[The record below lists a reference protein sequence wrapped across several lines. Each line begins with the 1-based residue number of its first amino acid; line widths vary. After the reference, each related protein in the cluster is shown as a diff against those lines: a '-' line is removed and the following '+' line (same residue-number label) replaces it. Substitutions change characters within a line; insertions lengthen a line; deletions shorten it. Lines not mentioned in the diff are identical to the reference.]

1 MVFAGAPARAGQL
14 VAEYPYPNPRASAAL
29 TLGRSPRFA
38 SAMAASS
45 EPMIATAAS
54 LATRAPD
61 GIRTDISPPPKHR
74 RRCNCRH
81 RIRPLAAGAR
91 RSSKKQR
98 SLVER
103 RGERAPPAGRATRSS
118 TRSSRSRSDPRP
130 VLHIACGARPR
141 STVPTTRPRLTI
153 TETDELAAALD
164 AAAARRPEVHS
175 RRRLLLRLVEERRK
189 VIARD
194 RDDETARRRAAH

>member
-61 GIRTDISPPPKHR
+61 GIRTDILLLLSTGVAVTAATVYDRSPR
-74 RRCNCRH
+74 EQGGRQ
-81 RIRPLAAGAR
+81 
-91 RSSKKQR
+91 RSSEAW
-98 SLVER
+98 SN
-103 RGERAPPAGRATRSS
+103 GE
-118 TRSSRSRSDPRP
+118 
-130 VLHIACGARPR
+130 
-141 STVPTTRPRLTI
+141 
-153 TETDELAAALD
+153 EN
-164 AAAARRPEVHS
+164 
-175 RRRLLLRLVEERRK
+175 
-189 VIARD
+189 
-194 RDDETARRRAAH
+194 